1 MASMLCFPE
10 SVICAGS
17 LGAGDLER
25 LQWEELQ
32 VQGIEM
38 LQQPLASNTWGS
50 SCRREAALFL
60 LYTDNLG
67 AMVTSLL
74 FDIFGTFI
82 CRREGEPWIG
92 IWLCSPH
99 E

>member
-25 LQWEELQ
+25 LQWEQLQ
-32 VQGIEM
+32 VQGTEM

-50 SCRREAALFL
+50 LCSREAALFL

-74 FDIFGTFI
+74 FVIFGTSI
-82 CRREGEPWIG
+82 WRREGVPWIRTR
-92 IWLCSPH
+92 LCSPR